1 MSIKKKTILIIIG
14 VIIATAIIIGGIF
27 GFKSISTSMK
37 IKETENKLSKINAE
51 EFESKLISELKQSKF
66 NINTSNLSTEICN
79 WNDFNNTK
87 QGQMAVMSIEIFYA
101 ANNIDNPYEDCVSAY
116 ITSNSKGVVAIPLFK
131 IEKDNNG
138 NFKDIV
144 YTERVLKESV
154 VTNAIEK
161 VLKNDYGID
170 MFIKENSKY
179 NTRFN
184 KLFNSEIGTMYA
196 NTDILNKVIEQVK
209 GVKNNGNVESYEEY
223 SQTIFGL
230 DINK

>member
-27 GFKSISTSMK
+27 GFKSISTSMR

-116 ITSNSKGVVAIPLFK
+116 ITSNSRGVVAIPLFK

-138 NFKDIV
+138 NFKNIV

-223 SQTIFGL
+223 SLTTFGL

>member
-27 GFKSISTSMK
+27 GFKSISTSMR

-87 QGQMAVMSIEIFYA
+87 KGQMAVMSIEIFYA

-223 SQTIFGL
+223 SLTTFGL

>member
-27 GFKSISTSMK
+27 GFKSISTSMR

-87 QGQMAVMSIEIFYA
+87 QCQMAVMSIEIFYA

-116 ITSNSKGVVAIPLFK
+116 ITSNSRGVVAIPLFK

-138 NFKDIV
+138 NFKNIV

-223 SQTIFGL
+223 SLTTFGL